1 MMQSF
6 SSSDQVLRE
15 QPLKQHLTE
24 HTVVDC
30 LHLTRKTSERPAYTH
45 SFASHDITQGTLRDP
60 ITVTLAYVDL
70 RDCLRS
76 HNSSNGPFFF
86 HRRGPGVEPD
96 CCRVSDYV
104 LEEMGDGRRL
114 MRKWV
119 VISG

>member
-6 SSSDQVLRE
+6 SSSDKLLRE

-70 RDCLRS
+70 RDCS
-76 HNSSNGPFFF
+76 EVTIPQTGPFFF

-96 CCRVSDYV
+96 FCRVSDYV